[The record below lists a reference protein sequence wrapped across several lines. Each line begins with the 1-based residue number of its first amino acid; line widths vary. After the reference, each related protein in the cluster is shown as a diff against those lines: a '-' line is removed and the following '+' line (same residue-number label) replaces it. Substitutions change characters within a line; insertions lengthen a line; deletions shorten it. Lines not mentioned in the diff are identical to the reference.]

1 MDKVCNGFSDCPG
14 GEDEKQ
20 CTALID
26 DEENIAESRID
37 LVLTKNSSKNHS
49 ETIKRLDQ
57 VIERDSESSVTE
69 RDTTTLYILPDN
81 LQSERLIND
90 KNGLSSKLINQEL
103 ARNRD
108 VEESNIE
115 VAVSSRETSSN
126 VLRNGLISGNNLHAK
141 DNRTFPVAKVY
152 NNNEIDNYNNKGI
165 LSIRKN
171 GKWGKLCFI
180 NTNSLT
186 QEQSARQVTWSIEDL
201 AKAACKAITYQ

>member
-1 MDKVCNGFSDCPG
+1 MV
-14 GEDEKQ
+14 
-20 CTALID
+20 
-26 DEENIAESRID
+26 
-37 LVLTKNSSKNHS
+37 
-49 ETIKRLDQ
+49 KRLDQ
-57 VIERDSESSVTE
+57 VIERDRESSITE
-69 RDTTTLYILPDN
+69 KDTTTLYIDN

-90 KNGLSSKLINQEL
+90 KNNLSSKLINQEL
-103 ARNRD
+103 TRNRD

-126 VLRNGLISGNNLHAK
+126 VLRNGLIPGNNLHIK
-141 DNRTFPVAKVY
+141 DNKSTFPIAKVY

-171 GKWGKLCFI
+171 GKWGKLCFV

-186 QEQSARQVTWSIEDL
+186 QEQHMRQVTWSIEDL